1 MSIKKKILLIED
13 EKRLA
18 KIIKNFLEKNNFE
31 VADLYDGEDAI
42 ITAETFNPNLILLDW
57 MLPGLSGLEICRQ
70 IRSNKSI
77 NKVPIIF
84 LTAKGEEED
93 KLRGLD
99 TGADDYIT
107 KPFSQIE
114 LIARIKAL
122 LRRSEPTVFDEMLTY
137 KNTIAMDLKKHRVKR
152 NGKNVRL
159 GPKEYQLLKLFL
171 ENPGRVFSRDQL
183 LDRVWADINV
193 EPRTVDVHIRRLRKN
208 INIPKSNDLIRTVRS
223 SGYSLDSNK

>member
-122 LRRSEPTVFDEMLTY
+122 LRRSEPTMFDEMLTY

-159 GPKEYQLLKLFL
+159 GHKEYQLLKLFL